1 MTIIELKAEIFDL
14 LKQQESLQ
22 QEFRILEEKK
32 QKLLRELQGEE
43 NGRKEESISQGKT
56 ISD

>member
-1 MTIIELKAEIFDL
+1 MPEDKILKLKAEIFDL

-43 NGRKEESISQGKT
+43 NEKSKQE
-56 ISD
+56 